1 MKLVALWVEDF
12 MKIKNTGF
20 NFGSRLTFSFD
31 FDETKKDLRI
41 SAETTTD
48 YFDLFQGS
56 GIANISGVIGTN
68 GSGKTTLLK
77 ILNLLDANKPL
88 MNRIVTIFENEDSTK
103 FEIYN
108 YKNTDFTFG
117 QKKNMVKITF
127 PEDGEFS
134 NAMKIKGNIIVKEDK
149 YPFENIDLI
158 FYSNLYSDQNDN
170 YLGTDKQLNRSVN
183 YQTIKS
189 IPPARLKQY
198 LASFESKEERRV
210 LFNEE
215 SYHPLSL
222 YHYDKLGRLIN
233 FLADVNPE
241 LALFFQDD
249 IRFPTEITVW
259 LNESLAQSTFKVSE
273 ESVGNFK
280 KIREL
285 YTFCFGHNI
294 NEVNPKVRFKHDLI
308 CGLFFFSFYNDLFKR
323 SEKYGTIADIER
335 FVNELVLDKSIYQ
348 NIKKFML
355 LQRSPSEKS
364 EIDSVRIIL
373 EQLDA
378 SLEKIEV
385 NFPDSQFG
393 RGSFELTI
401 TRDLWGFLSKILL
414 ITDYKDESI
423 LNINLNPFS
432 AGEGAVLGQ
441 FSEYYEAFKFLSK
454 ENVLVSIDE
463 GELYMHP
470 AWQRKYVNALYLFFS
485 YFAKS
490 KNLNFQ
496 IIVTSHSPFLVSD
509 IPKYNLVFMAKDE
522 NGLTE
527 VRTSSDQKP
536 TLGGNIFELFQ
547 DGFYMKEFIGEFAFN
562 KINEAINFLNDKE
575 STFKDLSEVESFTK
589 LIGEDI
595 IRSEIQ
601 RVIDL
606 KKIKDFDKYF
616 ELVTDDKVKVTDLKE
631 NKKDNKKGKND

>member
-20 NFGSRLTFSFD
+20 NFGSKLIFDFD
-31 FDETKKDLRI
+31 FDEEKRELRI
-41 SAETTTD
+41 SAEPTPD
-48 YFDLFQGS
+48 YYDLFASS
-56 GIANISGVIGTN
+56 GISNVSGVIGTN

-77 ILNLLDANKPL
+77 ILNLLYANKPL
-88 MNRIVTIFENEDSTK
+88 MSRIVTIYENEDSSK

-108 YKNTDFTFG
+108 YKNTDLVFG
-117 QKKNMVKITF
+117 DNKKVEISL
-127 PEDGEFS
+127 PESGEFS
-134 NAMKIKGNIIVKEDK
+134 NAMKKNGSIIIKVDK

-170 YLGTDKQLNRSVN
+170 YLGTDNQLNRSVN

-189 IPPARLKQY
+189 IPPSRLKEY
-198 LASFESKEERRV
+198 IKSFESKEERRV

-215 SYHPLSL
+215 SYNPLSL
-222 YHYDKLGRLIN
+222 YHYDKLSRLIN
-233 FLADVNPE
+233 FLADVDPE
-241 LALFFQDD
+241 LAMFFHED
-249 IRFPTEITVW
+249 IKFPTEITVW
-259 LNESLAQSTFKVSE
+259 LNESLAENTFKIAE
-273 ESVGNFK
+273 NSVGDFK
-280 KIREL
+280 KIREI
-285 YTFCFGHNI
+285 YKFCFSYND
-294 NEVNPKVRFKHDLI
+294 NEPNPKKRFKNDVI
-308 CGLFFFSFYNDLFKR
+308 CGLFFFSFYANLFKR
-323 SEKYGTIADIER
+323 SEKYGSQADIEK
-335 FVNELVLDKSIYQ
+335 FVKELILDQ
-348 NIKKFML
+348 NIYHNLKQFML
-355 LQRSPSEKS
+355 LQSSHKKNND
-364 EIDSVRIIL
+364 IDSVRSIL
-373 EQLDA
+373 EELDL
-378 SLEKIEV
+378 SLEKIKV
-385 NFPDSQFG
+385 NFPDSQLG
-393 RGSFELTI
+393 RGSFELSI
-401 TRDLWGFLSKILL
+401 NKDLWGFLSKMLL
-414 ITDYKDESI
+414 ITDHKDEAI
-423 LNINLNPFS
+423 LNVNLNPFS

-454 ENVLVSIDE
+454 GNVLVSIDE

-527 VRTSSDQKP
+527 VRTSTYQKP

-547 DGFYMKEFIGEFAFN
+547 DGFYMTEFIGEFAFN

-575 STFKDLSEVESFTK
+575 STFHNLAEVESFVK

-631 NKKDNKKGKND
+631 NKKDTKKGNND